1 MKLLLGSQS
10 PRRRDLLSG
19 LDIPFECVRIDADE
33 SYPADLQGG
42 DIPLYIAREK
52 AAAYL
57 ERLQQDELLL
67 TADTIVWV
75 EGRMLGKPKDAAEAR
90 AMLRL
95 LSGRTHQV
103 FTAVT
108 LTYYPAEDSAP
119 SPAEKSTTFA
129 VENSAV
135 IQDKNTAFPEPLPN
149 QLRTNSPKTTE
160 PTPTPTTT
168 IHQESDNL
176 PHTIRQD
183 SHNTP
188 HTIHQDSHNT
198 PHTIHQET
206 FVDCTDVTFRVL
218 TEQEIDYYIDRY
230 RPFDKAGAYGV
241 QEYIGYIGVEKIV
254 GSYYNIM
261 GLPIDRVYLSLLP
274 FLPLL

>member
-57 ERLQQDELLL
+57 DRLQQDELLL

-160 PTPTPTTT
+160 PLPNQPHT
-168 IHQESDNL
+168 IRQETDNL
-176 PHTIRQD
+176 PHTIRQE
-183 SHNTP
+183 S
-188 HTIHQDSHNT
+188 
-198 PHTIHQET
+198 

-274 FLPLL
+274 FL

>member
-33 SYPADLQGG
+33 SYPADLQAG

-57 ERLQQDELLL
+57 DRLQQDELLL

-75 EGRMLGKPKDAAEAR
+75 EGRMLGKPKDAAEAL

-108 LTYYPAEDSAP
+108 LTYFS
-119 SPAEKSTTFA
+119 
-129 VENSAV
+129 
-135 IQDKNTAFPEPLPN
+135 DKNTTASIDKKSAFITAQKPSFPEPLPN

-160 PTPTPTTT
+160 PLPN
-168 IHQESDNL
+168 Q
-176 PHTIRQD
+176 PHTIRQE
-183 SHNTP
+183 S
-188 HTIHQDSHNT
+188 
-198 PHTIHQET
+198 

-261 GLPIDRVYLSLLP
+261 GLPIDRVYLSLRP

>member
-57 ERLQQDELLL
+57 DRLQQDELLL

-149 QLRTNSPKTTE
+149 QLH
-160 PTPTPTTT
+160 T
-168 IHQESDNL
+168 IRQESDNL
-176 PHTIRQD
+176 PHTIRQE
-183 SHNTP
+183 S
-188 HTIHQDSHNT
+188 
-198 PHTIHQET
+198 

-274 FLPLL
+274 FL

>member
-108 LTYYPAEDSAP
+108 LTYYATCSSNKNTPRP
-119 SPAEKSTTFA
+119 SEQNFASTS
-129 VENSAV
+129 VENSACSTAEKSPSFIV
-135 IQDKNTAFPEPLPN
+135 KNPSFPEPLPN
-149 QLRTNSPKTTE
+149 QLH
-160 PTPTPTTT
+160 T
-168 IHQESDNL
+168 IRQESDNL

-188 HTIHQDSHNT
+188 HTIHQES
-198 PHTIHQET
+198 

-274 FLPLL
+274 LL